1 MANMK
6 VLLVDDEPD
15 ILKLMGERIKSWGYD
30 LITASN
36 PSEAVENLNN
46 QNPQIAILDYMMPE
60 MDGVSL
66 LKKIRENNKQIAVI
80 MFTAYPEPKAMAGT
94 EKLGVK
100 AFVPKLSTYS
110 DASNNLKAALDLIV
124 RDSAKGKE

>member
-1 MANMK
+1 MANLR

-30 LITASN
+30 LITASS
-36 PSEAVENLNN
+36 PKEAMENLKIKD
-46 QNPQIAILDYMMPE
+46 PQIAILDYMMPE
-60 MDGVSL
+60 MDGVKL
-66 LKKIRENNKQIAVI
+66 LKKIREDNKKIAVI

-110 DASNNLKAALDLIV
+110 DASSNLKAALDLIV
-124 RDSAKGKE
+124 KESAKDK